1 MNSRVTFNGGEF
13 APQLGV
19 RGDLDK
25 YAMGCSCLENW
36 EVGQMGGLSR
46 RRGMRYLGE
55 ATERESRLFPYIYS
69 YAKGDALRFLVEVSS
84 SSVRVLDR
92 CGVAVATFKNGD
104 ELVNGEGILE
114 WSCNPAEVRHMQINK
129 LMVLTS
135 LRHRPMVLKYDGKV
149 WEFEPWKFKHE
160 PWRYSHSELRDTE
173 VAVSFNGET
182 WDVDFGSTP
191 MKDTAALL
199 QKRDVLRVSY
209 RTQYK
214 EVTQSVQSLI
224 LDEPPQIVNEVP
236 QSASEGDRFAVIEDE
251 GVTYYVCFVESGFD
265 VKSYVEGLESPE
277 NYSNAFKRIDAA
289 KGFGDDVKTISSL
302 KELTDCPKGTKIA
315 FNSKYYKYFT
325 CIRDFNEF
333 KDGFTTFEDYPD
345 YFIEGLPIGDATP
358 CKGTWA
364 FKCSGTWYGGY
375 TVRRCYDT
383 KKLTGDWEI
392 RGVSRS
398 YNDSPTNNGIEGDES
413 EEVCYLRLFITH
425 SRQLDGTL
433 EAGFPTD
440 ANHNMLTVDSY
451 LHDIQLNAIPA
462 GEGNI
467 VWTCNDIVQPEAGV
481 RLRTKDWSWAAF
493 SERYGYPL
501 LCEHYSN
508 RLVFASTVEQPLTVW
523 MSQTDDYDNFLESE
537 TEVGAIYATLATV
550 SQDPIC
556 WIKPRRKQLLLG
568 TSSMEHAIE
577 PGSTV
582 DGVSATNIL
591 VQVQSYQGADGQPAI
606 AMPEKVVYV
615 GRGGKKVFEYGYDYE
630 ANGYLAKELSVL
642 APHIG
647 LDHGGLRCCTATDEP
662 HQCVY
667 FVTGDGQVAVC
678 TYNSLQEVRA
688 WHRWVTD
695 GKVLDAC
702 ALPDGANADKL
713 FLLVERGDNVYL
725 EVVDND
731 SEYTDGIDKRDY
743 TSTMITN
750 DMRTALDREVRKYA
764 SVPVS
769 VCFGQ
774 ECDLLTGKVEF
785 CSDGK
790 TWNTAPTNDA
800 SLPKG
805 WVDSVVTSSV
815 NTFERKIGVRVSGN
829 RGLEVLAVQG

>member
-25 YAMGCSCLENW
+25 YDMGCSCLENW
-36 EVGQMGGLSR
+36 EVGQLGGITR
-46 RRGMRYLGE
+46 RKGMRFVGLAKE
-55 ATERESRLFPYIYS
+55 PTSRLLPYVYS
-69 YAKGDALRFLVEVSS
+69 YANGENLRFLIEVSS
-84 SSVRVLDR
+84 TSVQVVNKD
-92 CGVAVATFKNGD
+92 GEYVAAFNDGD
-104 ELVNGEGILE
+104 TLVSGEGVL
-114 WSCNPAEVRHMQINK
+114 SFNCNPADIRYMQLNK
-129 LMVLTS
+129 LMILTS
-135 LRHRPMVLKYDGKV
+135 LHHRPMVLKFDGTV

-160 PWRYSHSELRDTE
+160 PWRYTHLEPRDTE
-173 VAVSFNGET
+173 VVATFNGES
-182 WDVDFGSTP
+182 WAVDFGDAEAT
-191 MKDTAALL
+191 DTAELL
-199 QKRDVLRVSY
+199 QKSDMLRVSY
-209 RTQYK
+209 RTQYREVSQTVK
-214 EVTQSVQSLI
+214 ELI
-224 LDEPPQIVNEVP
+224 VDNPVSIMQKVP
-236 QSASEGDRFAVIEDE
+236 VSAAAGDRFAVIEDD
-251 GVTYYVCFVESGFD
+251 GVSYFVCFAQSGFD
-265 VKSYVEGLESPE
+265 LGAYVEGLESPA
-277 NYSNAFKRIDAA
+277 NYSNAFRPVDAA
-289 KGFGDDVKTISSL
+289 KDFDAVTPISSL
-302 KELTDCPKGTKIA
+302 KELTSCPFGTKIA
-315 FNSKYYKYFT
+315 FASKYYHYYT
-325 CIRDFNEF
+325 CIRDFDGE
-333 KDGFTTFEDYPD
+333 KDGFDKFKDYPD
-345 YFIEGLPIGDATP
+345 YFIEGLPVGEATP
-358 CKGTWA
+358 CKGKWA

-375 TVRRCYDT
+375 AVRRCYDT
-383 KKLTGDWEI
+383 ASLTGDWEL

-398 YNDSPTNNGIEGDES
+398 YNDTPANNGIEGDEL
-413 EEVCYLRLFITH
+413 EEECYLRLFITH
-425 SRQLDGTL
+425 SRQLDDTL
-433 EAGFPTD
+433 VAGFPTD
-440 ANHNMLTVDSY
+440 ANHNMLTIDSY
-451 LHDIQLNAIPA
+451 VHDVRLKATPIGEGEVVWQCDDIIKPPA
-462 GEGNI
+462 G
-467 VWTCNDIVQPEAGV
+467 T

-493 SERYGYPL
+493 SDRYGYPL
-501 LCEHYSN
+501 LCEHYSS
-508 RLVFASTVEQPLTVW
+508 RLVFAATVEQPLTVW

-537 TEVGAIYATLATV
+537 TEVGAIYATLATS

-615 GRGGKKVFEYGYDYE
+615 GRGGKKIFEYGYDYE
-630 ANGYLAKELSVL
+630 ADGYLAKELSVL

-647 LDHGGLRCCTATDEP
+647 LEHGGLRCCTATDEP

-678 TYNSLQEVRA
+678 TYNSLQKVRA

-695 GKVLDAC
+695 GKVLDVC
-702 ALPDGANADKL
+702 ALPDGENADKL
-713 FLLVERGDNVYL
+713 FLLVERDGTVYL
-725 EVVDND
+725 EVVDDD
-731 SEYTDGIDKRDY
+731 SEYTDGVNKSDY

-764 SVPVS
+764 SVPVA

-790 TWNTAPTNDA
+790 TWKTAPTNDA

-805 WVDSVVTSSV
+805 WVDRVVTSSV
-815 NTFERKIGVRVSGN
+815 NAFERKIGVRVSGN